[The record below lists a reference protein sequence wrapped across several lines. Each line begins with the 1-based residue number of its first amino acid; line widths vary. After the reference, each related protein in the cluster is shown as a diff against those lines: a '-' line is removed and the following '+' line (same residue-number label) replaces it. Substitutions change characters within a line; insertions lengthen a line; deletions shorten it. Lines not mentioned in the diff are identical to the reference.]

1 MVPEDVNF
9 VKVVSSYDHTLFLAS
24 NGDVYGAGSNTEG
37 QLGDSVTTS
46 SNTPTLIASEVIDID
61 TGYKHS
67 LFLKSDGSLW
77 GSGYNA
83 FGSLGNGTTTNLTTI
98 TKLIRTDVSR
108 ISVGSVHTLI
118 VKKDGS
124 LWGTG
129 RNEFGELGLGHNDQ
143 VNSFTEILTSDVG
156 EISAGGHHSL
166 IVKTDGSL
174 WATGNNSF
182 GQLGDNSFTNFDV
195 WANIVNSSDHT
206 HDNFIKH
213 DNDLNQFTKVIDS
226 NCVRAVAGTL
236 FSSFVFKNDGSAY
249 VCGWTR
255 MSYDFTQVYEHE
267 YWDPRYSDVRPIS
280 SFTLFGQDFVD
291 IKCEIEHSEDMT
303 DYVKDKEYVN
313 SNGVTW
319 EYANRRFHISP
330 SQE

>member
-1 MVPEDVNF
+1 M
-9 VKVVSSYDHTLFLAS
+9 
-24 NGDVYGAGSNTEG
+24 
-37 QLGDSVTTS
+37 
-46 SNTPTLIASEVIDID
+46 
-61 TGYKHS
+61 GYWS
-67 LFLKSDGSLW
+67 
-77 GSGYNA
+77 
-83 FGSLGNGTTTNLTTI
+83 
-98 TKLIRTDVSR
+98 
-108 ISVGSVHTLI
+108 
-118 VKKDGS
+118 
-124 LWGTG
+124 

-226 NCVRAVAGTL
+226 NCVRPVAGTL
-236 FSSFVFKNDGSAY
+236 SSFVFKNDGSAY

-319 EYANRRFHISP
+319 EYANRRFLLVLHKNGNLYGLDHLGNELDYSYYFSGDRPQPYKNLTSTKGDEIGTRYYEYGQGHADKVINFLSLLDTNVSFIGIGKDALFYEKTNNESSYEFP
-330 SQE
+330 EEENKVQLIAFGVNRAPTRRCFGVWTRRYTKNNFN

>member
-1 MVPEDVNF
+1 MIE
-9 VKVVSSYDHTLFLAS
+9 
-24 NGDVYGAGSNTEG
+24 
-37 QLGDSVTTS
+37 
-46 SNTPTLIASEVIDID
+46 
-61 TGYKHS
+61 
-67 LFLKSDGSLW
+67 
-77 GSGYNA
+77 
-83 FGSLGNGTTTNLTTI
+83 
-98 TKLIRTDVSR
+98 TDVSR

-226 NCVRAVAGTL
+226 NCVRPVAGTL
-236 FSSFVFKNDGSAY
+236 SSFVFKMTLLMY
-249 VCGWTR
+249 VVGP
-255 MSYDFTQVYEHE
+255 MSYDFTHMNMNVY
-267 YWDPRYSDVRPIS
+267 PRYSDVRPIS
-280 SFTLFGQDFVD
+280 RYTIRSYFVD
-291 IKCEIEHSEDMT
+291 IKCEIEYSEDIQIMS
-303 DYVKDKEYVN
+303 KIK
-313 SNGVTW
+313 SM
-319 EYANRRFHISP
+319 
-330 SQE
+330 

>member
-1 MVPEDVNF
+1 
-9 VKVVSSYDHTLFLAS
+9 
-24 NGDVYGAGSNTEG
+24 
-37 QLGDSVTTS
+37 
-46 SNTPTLIASEVIDID
+46 
-61 TGYKHS
+61 
-67 LFLKSDGSLW
+67 SLW

-98 TKLIRTDVSR
+98 TKLIDTDVSR

-143 VNSFTEILTSDVG
+143 VNSFTEILTSDVS

-174 WATGNNSF
+174 WSSGNNSF
-182 GQLGDNSFTNFDV
+182 GQLGNDSFNNFDV
-195 WANIVNSSDHT
+195 WENIDNSSDHT

-226 NCVRAVAGTL
+226 NCVRPVAGTL
-236 FSSFVFKNDGSAY
+236 SSFVFKNDGSSY
-249 VCGWTR
+249 VCG
-255 MSYDFTQVYEHE
+255 
-267 YWDPRYSDVRPIS
+267 
-280 SFTLFGQDFVD
+280 
-291 IKCEIEHSEDMT
+291 
-303 DYVKDKEYVN
+303 
-313 SNGVTW
+313 
-319 EYANRRFHISP
+319 
-330 SQE
+330 